1 MFRRTRHLLR
11 AAGSGVGELLAE
23 LPAARDPAVRQ
34 YFSSRWNW
42 FFLFAALVM
51 YSVAWPTLPMTH
63 DLPGFALPVVAAFAA
78 WPLAFAWAAPVQA
91 WGVSVVSAQVIGV
104 VVPAANDWPWGI
116 GVPHLIVLLV
126 VTFCA
131 LARGPLRWLP
141 VIWLATAVVLFT
153 VAPPEARAGWVFGI
167 SVMAVVV
174 ALMRALVRSR
184 RLLAQRTEETELAE
198 SQKAILTERTRIA
211 RDLHD
216 IVAHRMS
223 VVVVM
228 AQTARYRIDG
238 VDAAVAEEFDAIAD
252 AARSALDEVRQML
265 GVLRLD
271 AEASSAPSPGLAEL
285 ESLVAATR
293 RAGAEVTMTDRLDH
307 ARVGDASALV
317 VYRVVQESLA
327 NATRHAP
334 GASIEVSL
342 DQVGDRVEV
351 SVVNEAPVRDV
362 VTLNGPG
369 SGIPGMVERVRA
381 VGGNLIA
388 VPRTAGG
395 FQVTAVLP
403 ARAPSTQV
411 TEVEVASVRGPL

>member
-1 MFRRTRHLLR
+1 
-11 AAGSGVGELLAE
+11 
-23 LPAARDPAVRQ
+23 
-34 YFSSRWNW
+34 
-42 FFLFAALVM
+42 
-51 YSVAWPTLPMTH
+51 
-63 DLPGFALPVVAAFAA
+63 
-78 WPLAFAWAAPVQA
+78 
-91 WGVSVVSAQVIGV
+91 
-104 VVPAANDWPWGI
+104 
-116 GVPHLIVLLV
+116 
-126 VTFCA
+126 
-131 LARGPLRWLP
+131 
-141 VIWLATAVVLFT
+141 
-153 VAPPEARAGWVFGI
+153 
-167 SVMAVVV
+167 
-174 ALMRALVRSR
+174 
-184 RLLAQRTEETELAE
+184 
-198 SQKAILTERTRIA
+198 
-211 RDLHD
+211 
-216 IVAHRMS
+216 
-223 VVVVM
+223 M

-238 VDAAVAEEFDAIAD
+238 VDGAVAEEFDAIA
-252 AARSALDEVRQML
+252 
-265 GVLRLD
+265 
-271 AEASSAPSPGLAEL
+271 
-285 ESLVAATR
+285 
-293 RAGAEVTMTDRLDH
+293 
-307 ARVGDASALV
+307 DASALV